1 MSYFKVV
8 VFPPFCTAA
17 LDISVPPPAKFHFNT
32 CIGLQCSSPSHP
44 VSKYQHGLTI
54 TWHHKLPG
62 DTTVATSIFYVVL
75 WFNDPTIHDG
85 DLVGKT
91 NIGPAWAKPQKG
103 KIAVGATW
111 ASLQGPH
118 GFWSWTAS
126 NWGQNGIPLGL
137 LCPHSPTVHPQ
148 IAAVDAQGHD
158 CCGCGYSKSVIESK
172 SLWMTHGSFTHLP
185 VLFQRVTKDN
195 CPDGSG

>member
-17 LDISVPPPAKFHFNT
+17 LDISAPPPAKFHFNP

-85 DLVGKT
+85 DLAGKT

-103 KIAVGATW
+103 KTAVGATW
-111 ASLQGPH
+111 ASLQGVH
-118 GFWSWTAS
+118 MVFEA
-126 NWGQNGIPLGL
+126 GL
-137 LCPHSPTVHPQ
+137 PPIGATQPHSSPT
-148 IAAVDAQGHD
+148 DS
-158 CCGCGYSKSVIESK
+158 CCGRAGAWL
-172 SLWMTHGSFTHLP
+172 LWMW
-185 VLFQRVTKDN
+185 LF
-195 CPDGSG
+195 

>member
-17 LDISVPPPAKFHFNT
+17 LDISVPPPAKFHFNP

-85 DLVGKT
+85 ALAGKT

-103 KIAVGATW
+103 KTAVGATW
-111 ASLQGPH
+111 ASLQGVHMVFEAGLPPIGAKTGYLWVCFAH
-118 GFWSWTAS
+118 TA
-126 NWGQNGIPLGL
+126 
-137 LCPHSPTVHPQ
+137 PQ
-148 IAAVDAQGHD
+148 
-158 CCGCGYSKSVIESK
+158 
-172 SLWMTHGSFTHLP
+172 FTH
-185 VLFQRVTKDN
+185 R
-195 CPDGSG
+195 